1 MSPKIPNDAVAL
13 FDPIRAEMAALA
25 KLNAELTFD
34 YESPDGNKAAR
45 SHVWKLRQ
53 VKGRIAEAHKVAK
66 ADALAVCQALD
77 AMKRDYTAEV
87 ESLISVHEKPIL
99 AIEEREAKA
108 KVEAEEKARREKE
121 EAERRAREEQE
132 QRQREIER
140 KELEIRE
147 REEEVRRREE
157 DARRREQEEISRRE
171 AAEKAESER
180 IAAEAKAKADAEAAA
195 KAEAERKAKAE
206 ALRMQALL
214 DAEND
219 LSEMIGNVLMPTR
232 DIIMAIV
239 NGKVRHVRFVV
250 EV

>member
-13 FDPIRAEMAALA
+13 FDPIRADMAALA

-99 AIEEREAKA
+99 DIEEREARA
-108 KVEAEEKARREKE
+108 RVEAEEKARREKE
-121 EAERRAREEQE
+121 EAERKAREELE
-132 QRQREIER
+132 AKQREIER
-140 KELEIRE
+140 KEREIAE
-147 REEEVRRREE
+147 REAAIRRREE
-157 DARRREQEEISRRE
+157 DARCREQDEIARRE
-171 AAEKAESER
+171 AAEKAEAER
-180 IAAEAKAKADAEAAA
+180 IATEAKERADAEDAA

-206 ALRMQALL
+206 ALREQAI
-214 DAEND
+214 AEATD
-219 LSEMIGNVLMPTR
+219 DVADVIGIGIPSKE
-232 DIIMAIV
+232 IIQKIIAG
-239 NGKVRHVRFVV
+239 NVRHVRFAV